1 MPLLRD
7 LRFIQD
13 VTTIPA
19 LADTLRDAVI
29 QGIFLRDDRR
39 LPKAV
44 VHVLTRAPH
53 VTARATSE
61 AEVRKVLRIVS
72 GEEGTQAFGAL
83 TPGMPMSPE
92 DMHYYRRALEIQW
105 ESDRGGGGGPRGW
118 TGTPALVPP
127 PG

>member
-1 MPLLRD
+1 MALLRD

-61 AEVRKVLRIVS
+61 AEVRKVLPIVA
-72 GEEGTQAFGAL
+72 GEEGTRALGARARE
-83 TPGMPMSPE
+83 MPMPPE
-92 DMHYYRRALEIQW
+92 DMLSSRRALEIRW
-105 ESDRGGGGGPRGW
+105 ESRRG
-118 TGTPALVPP
+118 VSV
-127 PG
+127 